1 MRAPLH
7 RPFPSSPIIDPPFQ
21 GDSFHEQKGS
31 VALSNYHQKI
41 FMKSTSFDDKN
52 RLMRQSLFHATGLV
66 WEKQSGIKLLHVPY
80 KGAAD
85 SMNALLGG

>member
-31 VALSNYHQKI
+31 VALSNYPKKI
-41 FMKSTSFDDKN
+41 FN
-52 RLMRQSLFHATGLV
+52 EINV
-66 WEKQSGIKLLHVPY
+66 I
-80 KGAAD
+80 
-85 SMNALLGG
+85 